1 MSMTNLNVRTDK
13 ELKEQAEDIFKELGL
28 NMTTATTAFLKQVV
42 LCRGIPFPLYADPIE
57 LRLDEADAEALH
69 PGPRLTHEEFF
80 RQARARIDEV

>member
-1 MSMTNLNVRTDK
+1 MANINIRIDDNLKR
-13 ELKEQAEDIFKELGL
+13 QAEHVFDDLGL

-42 LCRGIPFPLYADPIE
+42 LCHGIPFPLYADPIE
-57 LRLDEADAEALH
+57 LRLDEADAEALK

>member
-1 MSMTNLNVRTDK
+1 MANINIRIDDNLKR
-13 ELKEQAEDIFKELGL
+13 QAERVFNDLGL

-42 LCRGIPFPLYADPIE
+42 LCHGIPFPLYADPIE
-57 LRLDEADAEALH
+57 LRLDEADAEALN

>member
-1 MSMTNLNVRTDK
+1 MSNINIRVDD
-13 ELKEQAEDIFKELGL
+13 ELKRQSELIFDSLGL

-42 LCRGIPFPLYADPIE
+42 RCHGIPFPLYADPIE